1 MKRRTLLQSGALALP
16 SLARAQSA
24 PPAAAPVTV
33 GVLVDFPLPA
43 QESKALRD
51 ELARLGWSEGANL
64 RLEVRETDSRG
75 ERLDAAVSE
84 LLASR
89 PSVLIVSHEGVA
101 VAVRRR
107 NERLPIVM
115 VLSRDPV
122 GAGLAASLQRPGG
135 SVTGLATMQDDIRPK
150 VFELTRQLVPKARR
164 FAGMFFFA
172 GAPNPGLDAILER
185 GRQLARQVDAEYLP
199 LQVRD
204 AGEIEGLV
212 AALRPAADHVLLV
225 NFDPG
230 LGPQYP
236 RIAALARAA
245 KLPSA
250 SQSLDYARLGGLMG
264 YGPDLASHLRRA
276 VQLADKVLRGT
287 PPGDIAIEQP
297 TFVKLVL
304 NQRTA
309 REIGLAIPQPLLLRA
324 DEVIE

>member
-1 MKRRTLLQSGALALP
+1 MNWRSLLRSCALALP
-16 SLARAQSA
+16 LPATAQTA
-24 PPAAAPVTV
+24 PPGATPVTA
-33 GVLVDFPLPA
+33 GVLVDFPLPT

-51 ELARLGWSEGANL
+51 ELARLGWREGANL
-64 RLEVRETDSRG
+64 RLEVRETDTRG

-84 LLASR
+84 VLASR
-89 PSVLIVSHEGVA
+89 PSVLIVSHEGLVGA
-101 VAVRRR
+101 IRRR

-115 VLSRDPV
+115 VLARDPV

-135 SVTGLATMQDDIRPK
+135 SVTGLVTMQDDIRPK

-164 FAGMFFFA
+164 FGAMFFYA
-172 GAPNPGLDAILER
+172 GPPNPGLDAVLER

-204 AGEIEGLV
+204 ASEIEGLV
-212 AALRPAADHVLLV
+212 ATLRPAADHVLLV

-250 SQSLDYARLGGLMG
+250 SQSLGYARLGGLMG
-264 YGPDLASHLRRA
+264 YGPDLANHLRRA
-276 VQLADKVLRGT
+276 AQLADKVLRGT

-309 REIGLAIPQPLLLRA
+309 REIGLAIPQAVLLRA